1 MPPKFLRRSRVRTAG
16 RCRKIRSRTEYPQ
29 LFHYSMNPP
38 LEVSAGLIF
47 RDGQLLITQRR
58 AGSHLGGLWEFP
70 GGKREAGE
78 TLEQCLAR
86 ELREELGVDDA
97 FDLTGLYDGIPLTE
111 KSTAEQMTRPDV
123 VWLFRRPIL
132 DEWAERGNVSIQE
145 LVTHVVI
152 HEIAHHF
159 GWSDDDIAAI
169 DPWWE

>member
-1 MPPKFLRRSRVRTAG
+1 MTNPAPDSIAPSLAFLEQLAHEAISTLPDPFREPATHIRLRV
-16 RCRKIRSRTEYPQ
+16 E
-29 LFHYSMNPP
+29 
-38 LEVSAGLIF
+38 
-47 RDGQLLITQRR
+47 
-58 AGSHLGGLWEFP
+58 EFP
-70 GGKREAGE
+70 ADEM
-78 TLEQCLAR
+78 L
-86 ELREELGVDDA
+86 EELGIDDA